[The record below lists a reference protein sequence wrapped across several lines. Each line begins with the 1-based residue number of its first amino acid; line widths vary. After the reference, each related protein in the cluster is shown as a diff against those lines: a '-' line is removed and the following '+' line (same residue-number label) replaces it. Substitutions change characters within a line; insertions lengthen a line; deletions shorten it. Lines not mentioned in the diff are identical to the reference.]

1 MTNLSLL
8 LLAASDPLGELVEI
22 IMWVAR
28 CLILFVGGGV
38 GFYFIVNGKGE
49 ENPKKTYEGYLSI
62 VAAGL
67 IFGATFAVEKIFS

>member
-1 MTNLSLL
+1 MTDLSLL
-8 LLAASDPLGELVEI
+8 LLTTNPLGELVEI

-28 CLILFVGGGV
+28 FLILFVGGGV
-38 GFYFIVNGKGE
+38 GLYFIVNGKAE

-67 IFGATFAVEKIFS
+67 IFSATFAIQDIFS